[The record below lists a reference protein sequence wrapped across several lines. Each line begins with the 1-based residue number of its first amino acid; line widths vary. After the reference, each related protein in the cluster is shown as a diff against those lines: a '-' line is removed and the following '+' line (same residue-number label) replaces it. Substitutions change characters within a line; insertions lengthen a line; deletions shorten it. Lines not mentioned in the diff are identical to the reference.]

1 MQKRKSNTNNSCI
14 NTMGLSTRSR
24 HRLLLVGLIGFSMF
38 LVLRRSM
45 MKKIE
50 GFASSSS
57 SNNNTEE
64 LNTQPTSS
72 PTTQHIH
79 QASPTCN
86 CTFIPSTWY
95 AQAGQ
100 DRYIFKEIFAK
111 DCERCGGTFVEF
123 GARNGIDHSNTY
135 SYEKYL
141 GWNGLM
147 FEMDPREYGELK
159 ENRFNSEVRLGP
171 VCPSY
176 QSNVTLLLSKNG
188 GWSGV
193 VGSYEPTRTNMKRDD
208 IQNISC
214 YHLATEL
221 RSINMHHVDYMTID
235 TEGTEQ
241 LIIED
246 FPWQE
251 FNIRVVQIEQLNE
264 RRYPAQRGKKQA
276 IIDFMVNK
284 MNYTLL
290 SVYVVAQM
298 DTDDL
303 IFIKDPDDAASF
315 IKADNATSNI
325 TAKEASNITAKQEDK
340 KGKKDFDWGTV
351 KYTNN
356 RR

>member
-1 MQKRKSNTNNSCI
+1 MA
-14 NTMGLSTRSR
+14 GRSQ
-24 HRLLLVGLIGFSMF
+24 HRLLIVGLIGFSMF

-45 MKKIE
+45 MKNIE
-50 GFASSSS
+50 GFASIS
-57 SNNNTEE
+57 SNSTEE

-72 PTTQHIH
+72 PTIQHVH
-79 QASPTCN
+79 QATSICSCN
-86 CTFIPSTWY
+86 STISKWY

-100 DRYIFKEIFAK
+100 DRYVFNEIFAK

-159 ENRFNSEVRLGP
+159 VNRPYSEVRLGP

-193 VGSYEPTRTNMKRDD
+193 EGSYEPTRTNMKRDD

-221 RSINMHHVDYMTID
+221 RSLNMHHVDYMTID

-246 FPWQE
+246 FPWHE

-315 IKADNATSNI
+315 KDPDDATSNI

>member
-1 MQKRKSNTNNSCI
+1 MC
-14 NTMGLSTRSR
+14 TRSR

-45 MKKIE
+45 MKNIE

-57 SNNNTEE
+57 SNSTEE
-64 LNTQPTSS
+64 LNTQPTPS
-72 PTTQHIH
+72 PTIQHIH
-79 QASPTCN
+79 QASSICSCN
-86 CTFIPSTWY
+86 STISKWY

-100 DRYIFKEIFAK
+100 DRYVFNEIFAK

-135 SYEKYL
+135 SFEKYL

-159 ENRFNSEVRLGP
+159 ENRWNSEVRLGP

-193 VGSYEPTRTNMKRDD
+193 EGSYEPTRTNMKRDD

-214 YHLATEL
+214 YHLAMEL
-221 RSINMHHVDYMTID
+221 RSLNMHHVDYMTID

-246 FPWQE
+246 FPWHE

-315 IKADNATSNI
+315 IKDPNDATSNI